1 MLSCMVPTEC
11 LVGQRLLC
19 RILPVLLKQHHI
31 PTAAAE
37 VLARE
42 AANRMYQCYTY
53 GSLSGFVLGAEN
65 IPEPSSCKIS
75 GIKRILEDHVTHSV
89 SSVLQ
94 KTSFAYNK
102 VLTGLNDCCLD
113 RIWTE
118 GGGKV
123 QFIHGLG
130 KLVGTGDRPLLNPRS
145 FRRLREYLTFIS
157 SLESSSSV
165 IWNQDL
171 FPILL

>member
-1 MLSCMVPTEC
+1 
-11 LVGQRLLC
+11 
-19 RILPVLLKQHHI
+19 
-31 PTAAAE
+31 
-37 VLARE
+37 
-42 AANRMYQCYTY
+42 MYQCYTY